1 MNSILKIWLSRLKKF
16 VITEALDRIFLAR
29 IA

>member
-16 VITEALDRIFLAR
+16 VIMETLDRIFLAR